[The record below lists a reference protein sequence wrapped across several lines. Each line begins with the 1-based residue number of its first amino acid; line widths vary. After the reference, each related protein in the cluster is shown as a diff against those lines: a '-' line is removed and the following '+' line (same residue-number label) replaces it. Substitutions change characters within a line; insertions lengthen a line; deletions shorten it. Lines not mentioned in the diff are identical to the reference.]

1 MKTQN
6 KKGFTIVELVI
17 VIAVIAILAAVLI
30 PTFINLTKKANESN
44 LTVMVTNL
52 NKSLRTYEALN
63 GEQKTMHG
71 AVLAAQDAG
80 YDLVKLASE
89 QSEPWIVYDPENRE
103 FVKEAD
109 VKDGEKAKYFKV
121 YEAIPE
127 AQTFSIYLSGEGE
140 TVKIDSLNVGFDA
153 GKNVTSAVNYKGND
167 TANVTI
173 RMNGGE
179 LTVNNPQA
187 TVNYYGEART
197 VTVEAVAGTDCF
209 HVFGK
214 IIGNL
219 TAKAG
224 KVTFEATANVS
235 TFFVEGNIQIAY
247 VSGAQIGTAIA
258 TNAEYLLTI
267 TNSQL
272 PAECKSTI
280 ALTEDQKT
288 QNALF
293 AGGLGTEKS
302 PYLIATAEQFVN
314 IGKLSDQ
321 MKNGT
326 AVSFKLVSDI
336 DLSTVDMGSQKYV
349 SSYICGT
356 FDGNGHALIVNDSL
370 NGVFGT
376 AVNNTSFLNLQL
388 KLFSN
393 PVKLCHGVCVTT
405 GANVLM
411 DGVDICTVNT
421 GEKVRLGQNVGL
433 YFNCIGYDEMS
444 KKWCDYHRSTVVIVN
459 CNASADIIAESYNA
473 VFVGGMLNN
482 TDVTVKNSVYSG
494 QYYGEMI
501 NLVYGNTCS
510 DSGNDW
516 ISYCKSTMTIDNVQN
531 TGGMYGTGRAALIA
545 GGSTL
550 QEASEHTTIKN
561 CSLGTTRALTDAS
574 LGVTTNDTGKV
585 EIREASATSSYYTLT
600 FVGGARRRSEYTID
614 SSYRFSIRIEKPA
627 FNNGVYTTEY
637 VIGKMV
643 TVEQY
648 KSIDPSASFTKGTGY
663 KPEGEDGAE
672 FWIKEFGGT
681 VYYVFMFDDVYYHF
695 QSGDKVAGPAPISS
709 VLVTI
714 YDADGR
720 PIAQAKNKQPK

>member
-1 MKTQN
+1 MKTQS

-71 AVLAAQDAG
+71 AVLAAQDVG

-109 VKDGEKAKYFKV
+109 VKSEKAKYFKV
-121 YEAIPE
+121 YNEMPKE
-127 AQTFSIYLSGEGE
+127 QTFSIYLSGEGKLEAIE
-140 TVKIDSLNVGFDA
+140 TNVGFDA
-153 GKNVTSAVNYKGND
+153 GKNVTSVVNYKG
-167 TANVTI
+167 TEAANVTI

-187 TVNYYGEART
+187 TVNYYGEAQT
-197 VTVEAVAGTDCF
+197 VTVEAVAGNDCF

-214 IIGNL
+214 IIGDL
-219 TAKAG
+219 TAKSG
-224 KVTFEATANVS
+224 KVTFEATADVS

-247 VSGAQIGTAIA
+247 VSGAQIGTAVA
-258 TNAEYLLTI
+258 SNDTYLKI
-267 TNSQL
+267 INESQL
-272 PAECKSTI
+272 PAECKSTT

-356 FDGNGHALIVNDSL
+356 FDGNDHALIVNDSL
-370 NGVFGT
+370 NGAFGT

-421 GEKVRLGQNVGL
+421 GEKVRLGKNMGL
-433 YFNCIGYDEMS
+433 YFNSIGYDEMS
-444 KKWCDYHRSTVVIVN
+444 KKWCDDHRSTVVIVN
-459 CNASADIIAESYNA
+459 CNVSADIIAESYNA

-510 DSGNDW
+510 DSNWDY
-516 ISYCKSTMTIDNVQN
+516 YCKSTMTIDNVQN

-545 GGSTL
+545 GGNTL
-550 QEASEHTTIKN
+550 QEASAHTTIKN

-585 EIREASATSSYYTLT
+585 EIKEASATSSYYTLT

-627 FNNGVYTTEY
+627 FNDGVYTTEY

-648 KSIDPSASFTKGTGY
+648 KSIDNGASFTKGTGY

-672 FWIKEFGGT
+672 FWIREFNGT

-695 QSGDKVAGPAPISS
+695 QSDDKVAGPAPISS

-720 PIAQAKNKQPK
+720 PIAQAKNK